1 MTGASPPGDF
11 VLDRTFF
18 GIDQSHRKDL
28 HQQIFHFLKHM
39 SGAYTWTEIY
49 NMPIL
54 WRQFYVKE
62 LTELLEPQEPQQT
75 AATPNIAKPPA

>member
-1 MTGASPPGDF
+1 MMGTSPRGDF

-18 GIDQSHRKDL
+18 GIDQTHRKEL
-28 HQQIFHFLKHM
+28 HTQIFHFLKHM

-62 LTELLEPQEPQQT
+62 LSDMLEPAVSADTPN
-75 AATPNIAKPPA
+75 TPNIAKPPV